1 VKEEVYRVALRCG
14 LKVSVVAN
22 SWMRVPQA
30 DWVEMVV
37 VEGQFDAADDWI
49 AERASRNDVVV
60 TADIPLASRCL
71 KAGARVISPRGRIF
85 TEDSIGEALASREL
99 QAHLRE
105 MGQITKGPS
114 PLARQDR
121 SRFLQALDQVIQ
133 AIRKNR

>member
-1 VKEEVYRVALRCG
+1 MALRCG
-14 LKVSVVAN
+14 LKVRVVAN
-22 SWMRVPQA
+22 SWMRVPSA

-49 AERASRNDVVV
+49 AERAARNDIVV
-60 TADIPLASRCL
+60 TADLPLASRCL
-71 KAGARVISPRGRIF
+71 KTGVRVISPRGRIF

-105 MGQITKGPS
+105 MGQITKGPA
-114 PLARQDR
+114 PLTKRDR
-121 SRFLQALDQVIQ
+121 SRFLQALDQVVQ